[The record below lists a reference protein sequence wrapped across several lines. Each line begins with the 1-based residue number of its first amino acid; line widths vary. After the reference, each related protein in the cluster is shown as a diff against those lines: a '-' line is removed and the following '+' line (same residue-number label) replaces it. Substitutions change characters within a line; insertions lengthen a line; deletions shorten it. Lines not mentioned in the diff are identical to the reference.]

1 MSLYFLF
8 VSMQIVLHVDLAV
21 FLFTGRYGVA
31 TISRLDK
38 IIVLFC
44 RIASLLWGSFAKE
57 TYNLIDPT
65 NISHPIY
72 TYVLDCVFWLT
83 CSRVRVLFSRSR
95 TCEYMSRYFFSFLFP
110 ALCATPSVNIYIY
123 F

>member
-1 MSLYFLF
+1 
-8 VSMQIVLHVDLAV
+8 MQIVLNVGLAV

-31 TISRLDK
+31 TNCRIDQ
-38 IIVLFC
+38 IIGLFC
-44 RIASLLWGSFAKE
+44 RIASVLWGSFSQE
-57 TYNLIDPT
+57 TYIFIDPT
-65 NISHPIY
+65 NVSHPIY
-72 TYVLDCVFWLT
+72 THVFDCVFWLT